1 MVDSAEFDVFGGVTT
16 DYYDQAVI
24 DLPGRWKPMTGWW
37 DARMRIGVDP
47 YSKYT
52 AARIDTEIVAYARNG
67 EPFPGI
73 NFASQD
79 YLNLATEKR
88 VINAATEA
96 AERYGVHSAGSSAL
110 MGLTEITVELERKLA
125 TFLGV
130 ADATVFPTGWGAGY
144 GLIRTLVR
152 RNDHVVIDVLAHAC
166 LQEGADA
173 ATGNVHRFP
182 HCSNEGVERR
192 LARIRAENPGAGILV
207 VTETVFS
214 MDSDVPDIAGLQAI
228 CTRYGATLM
237 VDVAHDLGAVGR
249 GGRGYLEIQ
258 GALMTV
264 DIIMGSFSKTFGS
277 NGGFVASN
285 RVELK
290 LALRYGCGTLTFTNA
305 ISPMQAAAVLS
316 CLAIVDSPE
325 GERRRKRLMG
335 NVMHMRSSLQSV
347 GFQVLGEPS
356 AIVPVVLGSNGLS
369 RKMTSYM
376 LNHGA
381 IVNLVE
387 YPAVAKNGCRWRV
400 QLMHNHT
407 REQIDAFV
415 MTAVAA
421 RDAVSSGVD
430 RLLSLV
436 TA

>member
-1 MVDSAEFDVFGGVTT
+1 
-16 DYYDQAVI
+16 
-24 DLPGRWKPMTGWW
+24 
-37 DARMRIGVDP
+37 
-47 YSKYT
+47 
-52 AARIDTEIVAYARNG
+52 
-67 EPFPGI
+67 
-73 NFASQD
+73 
-79 YLNLATEKR
+79 
-88 VINAATEA
+88 
-96 AERYGVHSAGSSAL
+96 
-110 MGLTEITVELERKLA
+110 
-125 TFLGV
+125 
-130 ADATVFPTGWGAGY
+130 
-144 GLIRTLVR
+144 
-152 RNDHVVIDVLAHAC
+152 
-166 LQEGADA
+166 
-173 ATGNVHRFP
+173 
-182 HCSNEGVERR
+182 
-192 LARIRAENPGAGILV
+192 
-207 VTETVFS
+207 
-214 MDSDVPDIAGLQAI
+214 
-228 CTRYGATLM
+228 
-237 VDVAHDLGAVGR
+237 
-249 GGRGYLEIQ
+249 
-258 GALMTV
+258 MTV

-290 LALRYGCGTLTFTNA
+290 LALRYGCGPLTFTNA